1 MASLDNTS
9 PLVSVFVAS
18 YNNARY
24 IQQSLESVRQ
34 QTYPAI
40 ELIIIDDTS
49 TDNSVEVIQEW
60 LTRTG
65 YPAKF
70 IINEANLGICKVSN
84 VFLSHA
90 TGAYISWLA
99 SDDIMQPQKL
109 EIQVGLLENSPKN
122 VGVVYSDAVVIGAD
136 NKQYFSRFIQM
147 HRQFVDIPQG
157 YIFPVLLQDNYIPV
171 MTALFRRSCFDEC
184 GWYDEDLNYED
195 WDILLRFARK
205 FEFLYSDYVAAYYR
219 IHDTNLSLKLQSV
232 KSLESNFKLLYKHIG
247 INAEYDAIIKGK
259 LRHLLDRMYYLKSPR
274 QQEYMEKYYAY
285 FNDEWLFKF
294 ALKSGLPYFR
304 MLRLQRLLG
313 RFTGKA

>member
-1 MASLDNTS
+1 MNSNF

-34 QTYPAI
+34 QTYPSI
-40 ELIIIDDTS
+40 ELIIVDDAS
-49 TDNSVEVIQEW
+49 TDSSVEVIREW
-60 LTRTG
+60 LTQTG
-65 YPAKF
+65 YEAKF
-70 IINEANLGICKVSN
+70 IINETNLGVCKSSN

-90 TGAYISWLA
+90 TGTYISWLA
-99 SDDIMQPQKL
+99 SDDIMLPQKL
-109 EIQVGLLENSPKN
+109 DTQVTLLENSPQK

-136 NKQYFSRFIQM
+136 SKQYFSRFIQM
-147 HRQFVDIPQG
+147 HRQFVDVPQG

-205 FEFLYSDYVAAYYR
+205 FEFIYSDYVAAQYR
-219 IHDTNLSLKLQSV
+219 VHSASLSQKLQSLT
-232 KSLESNFKLLYKHIG
+232 SLESSFKLLYKHIA
-247 INAEYDAIIKGK
+247 INAECDAIIKGK

-274 QQEYMEKYYAY
+274 QREYMEKYYAY

-304 MLRLQRLLG
+304 LLRIQRLLG